1 MAEIH
6 FDLTGNNS
14 DLVRQLKETRKAI
27 NEVGKAAGQQSIK
40 IEELFESVSLGAD
53 KAAQAV
59 KRVGIF
65 VNDMR
70 SQLDAAAV
78 SLKKLDIDNQLRLG
92 ASQPNNG
99 TASGAGQTA
108 AVEAEAAARALLSS
122 EIEKQL
128 ALLLQLN
135 EELLTY
141 QNRVEELL
149 NQQTMFSA
157 QLLNVGTEMM
167 QLKEAG
173 LQNSDVYE
181 QLRENAMK
189 LTDSMGGVNEKM
201 AEMSG
206 SDSGIQ
212 GAASGL
218 SVLSSMISAAT
229 GTMEV
234 FSYENDNLQRILG
247 KVQTAI
253 SVVTSLEE
261 VGMALNQKSSMQLSL
276 FGNVKMWWKNITLQA
291 AAAQG
296 IESTAAVGGTV
307 ANYGLAGAF
316 QAIGLAI
323 KNIPVFGW
331 IAAGI
336 SALITVYSVWSSKAD
351 KQKEQQEAAA
361 EAARR
366 QQETEE
372 QLRNSVAASV
382 ASQMVEYSKLQTAYK
397 SLGDDMKAKKEFVE
411 DNQEAFRKLGVS
423 VGSVSEAENLLVDKE
438 DVFIASLE
446 RRAVAAATLELATE
460 NYKEAAKKIG
470 EANNYEPTK
479 EDKAVAKNKQ
489 NEWLLNQK
497 KAHGYS
503 GNIYELATSDKYAN
517 SKDPWTQDLRIKYSK
532 TYDQALVQQ
541 INKRKDEIRSEVSEY
556 QKQGLDAIKSGAE
569 INITTDAAL
578 LKENIRTSNDKKT
591 TKPDKST
598 IEAQQR
604 IANETLELQR
614 KNAQQEVDVLYE
626 GSEKKRAQI
635 ELNFKNEIE
644 ALEAKKQKWIA
655 EQGGLTKEQEAAI
668 NMAEA
673 YAGLKRN
680 NSIMA
685 VDEEDKTKA
694 DREKKDKAKKLE
706 EEVRAMD
713 EYYAAYGSYL
723 KKREAIKALAESKKK
738 GKNKGEQLII
748 EAETNKT
755 LYNLD
760 LQANKGTA
768 NFSTLFGDMSD
779 KTIKDLRKTA
789 AEAQATLDLVKN
801 NNWDDVKDLNL
812 GISEESFN
820 YLKATPEEIEK
831 VQTAINETN
840 KQTSVFDSSLKK
852 IGGGFEKVF
861 EKGADPKKLQEGLSE
876 IEDGMNK
883 AMEAGQFLSEALSG
897 IGDAFG
903 SDALKGVAEGMNMAM
918 DAASSAM
925 SGAKAGA
932 MFGPWG
938 AAAGAAIGLVSS
950 LGSALAKLHD
960 AKHEKRI
967 QQMQEQIEV
976 LKKSYD
982 NLGDSVEKAYS
993 QDASKMIAQQNEM
1006 LERQKVLIQNQMA
1019 EERSKK
1025 KADEGK
1031 LKEYQ
1036 NQIDDINK
1044 LIGENK
1050 EKQIDAIL
1058 GSDVKSAIDN
1068 FAQAYADAW
1077 AAGDDRAKSSKDLVK
1092 NMIKQM
1098 VMEALKAAS
1107 SQPMEALRKK
1117 LAGYFSDGIISSWE
1131 REQIEKDAEELTK
1144 QLDSKFGW
1152 ADEYL
1157 KGDEE
1162 EQSREASK
1170 KGIATASQESVDENN
1185 GRLTVIQE
1193 HTYNISEGVRDNGI
1207 CLANMDKTMTS
1218 MMTLQGMAVS
1228 HLSNIENH
1236 TARLATIEQAMFS
1249 IKTGID
1255 TLNTNGL
1262 TLKR

>member
-14 DLVRQLKETRKAI
+14 DLVRQLEETRKAI
-27 NEVGKAAGQQSIK
+27 NDVGKAAGQQSIR
-40 IEELFESVSLGAD
+40 IEDLFESVSAGAD
-53 KAAQAV
+53 KASEAV
-59 KRVGIF
+59 KRVGAF

-70 SQLDAAAV
+70 SRIDNAAV
-78 SLKKLDIDNQLRLG
+78 SLKKLDINNQLKLG
-92 ASQPNNG
+92 ALQADSG
-99 TASGAGQTA
+99 TTQGAGQGQSA
-108 AVEAEAAARALLSS
+108 ALGEEATARALLSA

-128 ALLLQLN
+128 AGLTQLD
-135 EELLTY
+135 EELLAY
-141 QNRVEELL
+141 ENRVEELL
-149 NQQTMFSA
+149 NQQTVLTA
-157 QLLNVGTEMM
+157 ELVNTGNEMVK
-167 QLKEAG
+167 QSSAG
-173 LQNSDVYE
+173 LQNADAFT
-181 QLRENAMK
+181 QLQEKAIL
-189 LTDSMGGVNEKM
+189 LTDSLKGVNEEM
-201 AEMSG
+201 AKMSG
-206 SDSGIQ
+206 SDVGTQ
-212 GAASGL
+212 GAISGL
-218 SVLSSMISAAT
+218 DALSSMVSAAT
-229 GTMEV
+229 GTMEL

-253 SVVTSLEE
+253 SVVTSLEQ
-261 VGMALNQKSSMQLSL
+261 VAMALNQKSSMQLSL

-296 IESTAAVGGTV
+296 IETVAASTGTV

-361 EAARR
+361 EAARQ

-382 ASQMVEYSKLQTAYK
+382 ASQMVEYGKLQTAYK
-397 SLGDDMKAKKEFVE
+397 SLGDDMKAKKKFVE

-423 VGSVSEAENLLVDKE
+423 VGSVSEAENFLIDKE

-446 RRAVAAATLELATE
+446 RRAKAAATLELATE
-460 NYKEAAKKIG
+460 KYKEAAKKIG
-470 EANNYEPTK
+470 EANDYEPTE
-479 EDKAVAKNKQ
+479 EDKAVAKAKQ
-489 NEWLLNQK
+489 NEWLLRQK
-497 KAHGYS
+497 KTHGYS

-517 SKDPWTQDLRIKYSK
+517 SKDAWTQSLRAKYPQIYKQELAKQKSS
-532 TYDQALVQQ
+532 QQ
-541 INKRKDEIRSEVSEY
+541 KKIQDEASNY
-556 QKQGLDAIKSGAE
+556 QRQGLNAIKSGAE
-569 INITTDAAL
+569 INVTTDAAL

-591 TKPDKST
+591 TKPDNST

-604 IANETLELQR
+604 IANETLQLQR
-614 KNAQQEVDVLYE
+614 KNAQLEVDMMIE
-626 GSEKKRAQI
+626 GSKKKKAQI
-635 ELNFKNEIE
+635 NLNYDNEIA
-644 ALEAKKQKWIA
+644 ALEAKKKKWIA
-655 EQGGLTKEQEAAI
+655 EQGGLTMEQEAAI
-668 NMAEA
+668 STAKGYAE
-673 YAGLKRN
+673 LKRTESLAN
-680 NSIMA
+680 
-685 VDEEDKTKA
+685 VDSEE
-694 DREKKDKAKKLE
+694 AKKFE
-706 EEVRAMD
+706 EEAMALNKLTA
-713 EYYAAYGSYL
+713 EYGEY
-723 KKREAIKALAESKKK
+723 KEKREAIKAIGEAK
-738 GKNKGEQLII
+738 GKGKTDI
-748 EAETNKT
+748 EKKAINAETNKAV
-755 LYNLD
+755 YNLD
-760 LQANKGTA
+760 LQANKGTS
-768 NFSTLFGDMSD
+768 NFGTLFEDMSD
-779 KTIKDLRKTA
+779 KSIKDLRRIS
-789 AEAQATLDLVKN
+789 AEAQATLDF
-801 NNWDDVKDLNL
+801 VKDGKWDATKGDIL

-831 VQTAINETN
+831 VQSAINETN
-840 KQTSVFDSSLKK
+840 NQTSVFDSSLKK
-852 IGGGFEKVF
+852 IGGGFKKVF
-861 EKGADPKKLQEGLSE
+861 EKGADPKKLKEGLAE
-876 IEDGMNK
+876 IESGMND
-883 AMEAGQFLSEALSG
+883 AMEAGQFLSGALSG

-918 DAASSAM
+918 DAASAAM

-967 QQMQEQIEV
+967 LEMQEQIEV

-1006 LERQKVLIQNQMA
+1006 LEQQKVLIQNQMM

-1058 GSDVKSAIDN
+1058 GSDVKSAIND

-1077 AAGDDRAKSSKDLVK
+1077 AAGDDRAKSSKDMVK

-1117 LAGYFSDGIISSWE
+1117 LAGFFSDGIISSWE
-1131 REQIEKDAEELTK
+1131 REQIEKDAEALTN

-1193 HTYNISEGVRDNGI
+1193 HTYGINESVKTGTI
-1207 CLANMDKTMTS
+1207 CLANIDKTMTS
-1218 MMTLQGMAVS
+1218 MMTLQGTAVL
-1228 HLSNIENH
+1228 HLSNIENN

>member
-14 DLVRQLKETRKAI
+14 DLVRQLEETRKAI
-27 NEVGKAAGQQSIK
+27 NDVGKAAGQQSIR
-40 IEELFESVSLGAD
+40 IEDLFESVSAGAD
-53 KAAQAV
+53 KASEAV
-59 KRVGIF
+59 KKVGAF

-70 SQLDAAAV
+70 SRIDNATV
-78 SLKKLDIDNQLRLG
+78 SLKKLDINNQLKLG
-92 ASQPNNG
+92 ALQADSG
-99 TASGAGQTA
+99 TTQGAGQGQSA
-108 AVEAEAAARALLSS
+108 ALGEEATARALLSV

-128 ALLLQLN
+128 AGLTQLDR
-135 EELLTY
+135 ELLAY

-149 NQQTMFSA
+149 NQQTVLTA
-157 QLLNVGTEMM
+157 ELVNTGNEMVK
-167 QLKEAG
+167 QSSAG
-173 LQNSDVYE
+173 LQNADAFT
-181 QLRENAMK
+181 QLQEKAIL
-189 LTDSMGGVNEKM
+189 LTDSLKGVNEEM
-201 AEMSG
+201 AKMSG
-206 SDSGIQ
+206 SDVGTQ
-212 GAASGL
+212 GAISGL
-218 SVLSSMISAAT
+218 DALSSMVSAAT
-229 GTMEV
+229 GTMEL

-253 SVVTSLEE
+253 SVVTSLEQ
-261 VGMALNQKSSMQLSL
+261 VAMALNQKSSMQLSL
-276 FGNVKMWWKNITLQA
+276 FGNLKMWWKNITLQA

-296 IESTAAVGGTV
+296 IENTAATAGTV

-336 SALITVYSVWSSKAD
+336 SALITVYSLWSSKAD

-361 EAARR
+361 EAAR
-366 QQETEE
+366 QQKETEE

-382 ASQMVEYSKLQTAYK
+382 ASQMVEYGKLQTAYK
-397 SLGDDMKAKKEFVE
+397 SLGDDMKAKKKFVE

-423 VGSVSEAENLLVDKE
+423 VGSVSEAENFLIDKE

-446 RRAVAAATLELATE
+446 RRAKAAATLELATE
-460 NYKEAAKKIG
+460 KYKEAAKKIG
-470 EANNYEPTK
+470 EANDYEPTE
-479 EDKAVAKNKQ
+479 EDKAVAKAKQ
-489 NEWLLNQK
+489 NEWLLRQK
-497 KAHGYS
+497 KTHGYS

-517 SKDPWTQDLRIKYSK
+517 SKDAWTQSLRAKYPQIYKQELAKQKSS
-532 TYDQALVQQ
+532 QQ
-541 INKRKDEIRSEVSEY
+541 KKIQDEASNY
-556 QKQGLDAIKSGAE
+556 QRQGLNAIKSGAE
-569 INITTDAAL
+569 INVTTDAAL

-591 TKPDKST
+591 TKPDNST

-604 IANETLELQR
+604 IASETLELQR
-614 KNAQQEVDVLYE
+614 KNAQLEVDVLYE
-626 GSEKKRAQI
+626 GSEKKRQQI
-635 ELNFKNEIE
+635 ELNFKNEIA
-644 ALEAKKQKWIA
+644 ALEAKKKKWIA
-655 EQGGLTKEQEAAI
+655 EQGGLTEEQEAAI
-668 NMAEA
+668 NTAEA
-673 YAGLKRN
+673 YAGLKRTEGL
-680 NSIMA
+680 A
-685 VDEEDKTKA
+685 GVDKEEEENLAEKNRKA
-694 DREKKDKAKKLE
+694 LEEAIAKNKLIAKYDEDYKERRNAIDAIDKARKE
-706 EEVRAMD
+706 
-713 EYYAAYGSYL
+713 
-723 KKREAIKALAESKKK
+723 
-738 GKNKGEQLII
+738 GKNKWEVAAIDKETKQALADLD
-748 EAETNKT
+748 AEM
-755 LYNLD
+755 Y
-760 LQANKGTA
+760 AHSGT
-768 NFSTLFGDMSD
+768 FGSLFGDMSD
-779 KTIKDLRKTA
+779 KSIKDLRRIS
-789 AEAQATLDLVKN
+789 AEAQATLDFVKDGK
-801 NNWDDVKDLNL
+801 WDDAKGLEL

-831 VQTAINETN
+831 VQSAINETN
-840 KQTSVFDSSLKK
+840 NQTSVFDSSLKK
-852 IGGGFEKVF
+852 IGGGFKKVF
-861 EKGADPKKLQEGLSE
+861 EKGADPKKLKEGLAE
-876 IEDGMNK
+876 IESGMND
-883 AMEAGQFLSEALSG
+883 AMEAGQFLSGALSG

-918 DAASSAM
+918 DAASAAM

-967 QQMQEQIEV
+967 LEMQEQIEV

-1006 LERQKVLIQNQMA
+1006 LEQQKVLIQNQMM

-1058 GSDVKSAIDN
+1058 GSDVKSAIND

-1077 AAGDDRAKSSKDLVK
+1077 AAGDDRAKSSKDMVK

-1117 LAGYFSDGIISSWE
+1117 LAGFFSDGIISSWE
-1131 REQIEKDAEELTK
+1131 REQIEKDAEALTN

-1193 HTYNISEGVRDNGI
+1193 HTYGINESVKTGTI
-1207 CLANMDKTMTS
+1207 CLANIDKTMTS
-1218 MMTLQGMAVS
+1218 MMTLQGTAVL
-1228 HLSNIENH
+1228 HLSNIENN

>member
-14 DLVRQLKETRKAI
+14 DLVRQLEETRKAI
-27 NEVGKAAGQQSIK
+27 NDVGKAAGQQSIRV
-40 IEELFESVSLGAD
+40 EDLFENVSVGAN
-53 KAAQAV
+53 KASEAV
-59 KRVGIF
+59 KRTGIF
-65 VNDMR
+65 VDDMR
-70 SQLDAAAV
+70 KRLDAAAV
-78 SLKKLDIDNQLRLG
+78 SLKKLDIENQLRLG
-92 ASQPNNG
+92 ASQTNNG
-99 TASGAGQTA
+99 AVSGNGQA
-108 AVEAEAAARALLSS
+108 AVESEAAARTLLSS

-128 ALLLQLN
+128 ALLSQLN
-135 EELLTY
+135 EELLNY

-149 NQQTMFSA
+149 NQQTVFSA

-167 QLKEAG
+167 QLKESG
-173 LQNSDVYE
+173 LQSSDAYE
-181 QLRENAMK
+181 QLQEKAVQ
-189 LTDSMGGVNEKM
+189 LTDSMGEVNEEM
-201 AEMSG
+201 AKMSG
-206 SDSGIQ
+206 SDVGTQ
-212 GAASGL
+212 GAISGL
-218 SVLSSMISAAT
+218 DALSSMVSAAT

-253 SVVTSLEE
+253 SVVNSLEQ
-261 VGMALNQKSSMQLSL
+261 VAMALNQKSSMQLSL

-296 IESTAAVGGTV
+296 IETAAASTGTV

-351 KQKEQQEAAA
+351 KQKEQQKAAA
-361 EAARR
+361 EAAR
-366 QQETEE
+366 QQKETEE

-382 ASQMVEYSKLQTAYK
+382 ASQMVEYGKLQTAYK
-397 SLGDDMKAKKEFVE
+397 SLGDDMKAKKKFVE

-423 VGSVSEAENLLVDKE
+423 VGSVSEAENFLIDKE

-446 RRAVAAATLELATE
+446 RRAKAAATLELATE
-460 NYKEAAKKIG
+460 KYKEAAKKIG
-470 EANNYEPTK
+470 EANNYETTE
-479 EDKAVAKNKQ
+479 EDKAVAKAKQ
-489 NEWLLNQK
+489 NEWLLRQK

-517 SKDPWTQDLRIKYSK
+517 SKDAWTQSLRAKYPQIYKQELAKQKSS
-532 TYDQALVQQ
+532 QQ
-541 INKRKDEIRSEVSEY
+541 NKIQSEAFEY
-556 QKQGLDAIKSGAE
+556 QRQGLNAIKSGAE
-569 INITTDAAL
+569 INVTTDATL
-578 LKENIRTSNDKKT
+578 LKENIRTSNGKKT
-591 TKPDKST
+591 TKPDNST
-598 IEAQQR
+598 IDAQQR

-614 KNAQQEVDVLYE
+614 KNAQLEVDVLYE
-626 GSEKKRAQI
+626 GSEKKRKQI
-635 ELNFKNEIE
+635 ELNFKNEIA
-644 ALEAKKQKWIA
+644 ALEAKKKEWID

-668 NMAEA
+668 EEAEG
-673 YAGLKRN
+673 YTKKKKN
-680 NSIMA
+680 NSLAA
-685 VDEEDKTKA
+685 VGKEESEDLARESQKA
-694 DREKKDKAKKLE
+694 LE
-706 EEVRAMD
+706 EAIAKNELIAKYNEDYKER
-713 EYYAAYGSYL
+713 
-723 KKREAIKALAESKKK
+723 RNAIKAI
-738 GKNKGEQLII
+738 GKAKGEGKTDI
-748 EAETNKT
+748 EKKAINAETNKAV
-755 LYNLD
+755 YNLD

-768 NFSTLFGDMSD
+768 NFSSLFEDTSN
-779 KTIKDLRKTA
+779 KSIKNLRETA
-789 AEAQATLDLVKN
+789 AKAQAILNLIKTQS
-801 NNWDDVKDLNL
+801 WDDVKDLDL

-831 VQTAINETN
+831 VQSAINETN

-852 IGGGFEKVF
+852 MGGGFKKVF
-861 EKGADPKKLQEGLSE
+861 EKGADPKKLQEGLAE

-883 AMEAGQFLSEALSG
+883 AMEAGQFLSDALSG

-918 DAASSAM
+918 DAASAAM

-950 LGSALAKLHD
+950 LGSSLAKLHD

-967 QQMQEQIEV
+967 LEMQEQIEV

-1006 LERQKVLIQNQMA
+1006 LEQQKVLIQNQMM

-1058 GSDVKSAIDN
+1058 GSDVKSAIND

-1077 AAGDDRAKSSKDLVK
+1077 AAGDDRAKSSKDMVK

-1117 LAGYFSDGIISSWE
+1117 LAGFFSDGIISSWE
-1131 REQIEKDAEELTK
+1131 REQIEKDAEALTN

-1193 HTYNISEGVRDNGI
+1193 HTYGINESVKTGTI
-1207 CLANMDKTMTS
+1207 CLANIDKTMTS
-1218 MMTLQGMAVS
+1218 MMTLQGTAVL
-1228 HLSNIENH
+1228 HLSNIENN

>member
-14 DLVRQLKETRKAI
+14 DLVRRLEETRKAI

-40 IEELFESVSLGAD
+40 IEELFESVSSCAD

-99 TASGAGQTA
+99 TALGAGQTA

-173 LQNSDVYE
+173 LQNSDAYE

-291 AAAQG
+291 ATAQG

-316 QAIGLAI
+316 KAVGLAV

-361 EAARR
+361 EAARQ

-460 NYKEAAKKIG
+460 KYKEAAKKIG

-497 KAHGYS
+497 KVHGYS

-517 SKDPWTQDLRIKYSK
+517 SKDPWTQDLRAKYSK

-556 QKQGLDAIKSGAE
+556 QKQGLNAIKSGAE

-614 KNAQQEVDVLYE
+614 KNAQLEVDVLYE

-655 EQGGLTKEQEAAI
+655 EQGGLTEEQEAAI

-685 VDEEDKTKA
+685 VDEEDKIEA
-694 DREKKDKAKKLE
+694 ENKAKRLKE
-706 EEVRAMD
+706 EAIALNELIAK
-713 EYYAAYGSYL
+713 YGNY
-723 KKREAIKALAESKKK
+723 KERREAINAIDKAKKK
-738 GKNKGEQLII
+738 GKNKWE
-748 EAETNKT
+748 EAEIDKETKQA
-755 LYNLD
+755 LADLD
-760 LQANKGTA
+760 AEIYANSGT
-768 NFSTLFGDMSD
+768 FGSLFGDMSD
-779 KTIKDLRKTA
+779 KSIKDLRQIEAK
-789 AEAQATLDLVKN
+789 AQATLDFVKDGK
-801 NNWDDVKDLNL
+801 WDDAKGLEL
-812 GISEESFN
+812 GISKESFE

-861 EKGADPKKLQEGLSE
+861 EKGANPKKLQEGLSE
-876 IEDGMNK
+876 IEAGMNK
-883 AMEAGQFLSEALSG
+883 AMEAGQLLSGALSG

-903 SDALKGVAEGMNMAM
+903 SDALKGVAEGMNVAM

-950 LGSALAKLHD
+950 LGSSLAKLHD

-982 NLGDSVEKAYS
+982 NLGESVEKAYS
-993 QDASKMIAQQNEM
+993 QDASKMIAQQNKM
-1006 LERQKVLIQNQMA
+1006 LEQQKVLIQNQMA

-1193 HTYNISEGVRDNGI
+1193 HTYSINEGVKANMV

-1218 MMTLQGMAVS
+1218 MMTLQGTAVS

>member
-40 IEELFESVSLGAD
+40 IEELFESVSSGAD

-149 NQQTMFSA
+149 NQQTVLTAELLDTGNEMVNQSNASLQNADAFV
-157 QLLNVGTEMM
+157 QLQTKAILLIDS
-167 QLKEAG
+167 LKE
-173 LQNSDVYE
+173 
-181 QLRENAMK
+181 
-189 LTDSMGGVNEKM
+189 VNEEM
-201 AEMSG
+201 AKMSG
-206 SDSGIQ
+206 SDVGTQ
-212 GAASGL
+212 GVISGL
-218 SVLSSMISAAT
+218 DALSSMVSAAI
-229 GTMEV
+229 GTMEL

-253 SVVTSLEE
+253 SVVTSLEQ
-261 VGMALNQKSSMQLSL
+261 VAMALNQKSSMQLSL

-361 EAARR
+361 EAARK

-460 NYKEAAKKIG
+460 KYKEAAKKIG

-497 KAHGYS
+497 KVHGYS

-517 SKDPWTQDLRIKYSK
+517 SKDPWTQDLRAKYSK

-556 QKQGLDAIKSGAE
+556 QKQGLNAIKSGAE

-614 KNAQQEVDVLYE
+614 KNAQLEVDVLYE

-644 ALEAKKQKWIA
+644 ALEAKKKKWIA

-673 YAGLKRN
+673 YAGLKRTEGLAN
-680 NSIMA
+680 
-685 VDEEDKTKA
+685 VDSEET
-694 DREKKDKAKKLE
+694 KKLE
-706 EEVRAMD
+706 EEAMALNKLTA
-713 EYYAAYGSYL
+713 EYGEY
-723 KKREAIKALAESKKK
+723 KDKREAIKAI
-738 GKNKGEQLII
+738 GKAKGEGKSDI
-748 EAETNKT
+748 EKKAIDAETNKAV
-755 LYNLD
+755 YNLD

-768 NFSTLFGDMSD
+768 NFSTLFGDMSN
-779 KTIKDLRKTA
+779 KSIKDLRQIA

-812 GISEESFN
+812 GISKESFE

-883 AMEAGQFLSEALSG
+883 AMEAGQFLSGALSG

-950 LGSALAKLHD
+950 LGSSLAKLHD

-1025 KADEGK
+1025 KTDEGK

-1077 AAGDDRAKSSKDLVK
+1077 AAGDDRAKSSKDIVK

>member
-14 DLVRQLKETRKAI
+14 DLVRKLEETRKAI
-27 NEVGKAAGQQSIK
+27 NDVGKAAGQQSIRV
-40 IEELFESVSLGAD
+40 EDLFENVSIGAD
-53 KAAQAV
+53 KASEAV
-59 KRVGIF
+59 KRTGIF
-65 VNDMR
+65 VDDMR
-70 SQLDAAAV
+70 KRLDAAAV
-78 SLKKLDIDNQLRLG
+78 SLKKLDIENQLRLG
-92 ASQPNNG
+92 ASQTNNG
-99 TASGAGQTA
+99 AVSGNGQA
-108 AVEAEAAARALLSS
+108 AVEAEAAARTLLSS

-128 ALLLQLN
+128 ALLSQLN
-135 EELLTY
+135 EELLNY

-149 NQQTMFSA
+149 NQQTVFSA

-167 QLKEAG
+167 QLKESG
-173 LQNSDVYE
+173 LQNSDAYE
-181 QLRENAMK
+181 QLQEKAVQ
-189 LTDSMGGVNEKM
+189 LTDSMGEVNEEM

-218 SVLSSMISAAT
+218 NVLSNMISAAT

-253 SVVTSLEE
+253 SVVTSLEQ
-261 VGMALNQKSSMQLSL
+261 VAMALNQKSSMQLSL

-296 IESTAAVGGTV
+296 IETVAASTGTV

-351 KQKEQQEAAA
+351 KQKEQQKAAA
-361 EAARR
+361 EAARQ

-382 ASQMVEYSKLQTAYK
+382 ASQIVEYGKLQTAYK
-397 SLGDDMKAKKEFVE
+397 SLGDDMKAKKKFVD
-411 DNQEAFRKLGVS
+411 DNQEAFNKLGVS
-423 VGSVSEAENLLVDKE
+423 VDSVGEAENLLVDNE
-438 DVFIASLE
+438 SVFIASLE
-446 RRAVAAATLELATE
+446 KRAVAAAAMEVAADKYKQAVEKMIEADGYQATADDKNDAKKAADNWWNNEVKKKKYAGLKVSKDDILSSTKYDKTDSRIPFLRKEYQAQYE
-460 NYKEAAKKIG
+460 NYLETLVKTE
-470 EANNYEPTK
+470 
-479 EDKAVAKNKQ
+479 KAG
-489 NEWLLNQK
+489 LLNQASEMQGEGYK
-497 KAHGYS
+497 KLVI
-503 GNIYELATSDKYAN
+503 GNTLSSNANKILAEGK
-517 SKDPWTQDLRIKYSK
+517 
-532 TYDQALVQQ
+532 
-541 INKRKDEIRSEVSEY
+541 
-556 QKQGLDAIKSGAE
+556 
-569 INITTDAAL
+569 
-578 LKENIRTSNDKKT
+578 IRTSNN
-591 TKPDKST
+591 KPNKST
-598 IEAQQR
+598 IDAQQR

-614 KNAQQEVDVLYE
+614 KNAQQEIDVNYE
-626 GSEKKRAQI
+626 GSEKKIAQI
-635 ELNFKNEIE
+635 NLNYDNEIA
-644 ALEAKKQKWIA
+644 ALEAKEKEWIA
-655 EQGGLTKEQEAAI
+655 VQGKLTKEQETAI
-668 NMAEA
+668 NTAKT
-673 YAGLKRN
+673 YAGLKKNKSIAAVNEEEEENLAEKNKKALEEAIAKNELIAKYSKDYEKRRN
-680 NSIMA
+680 AIDA
-685 VDEEDKTKA
+685 I
-694 DREKKDKAKKLE
+694 DKA
-706 EEVRAMD
+706 R
-713 EYYAAYGSYL
+713 
-723 KKREAIKALAESKKK
+723 KK
-738 GKNKGEQLII
+738 GKNEWETVAIDKETKQALADLD
-748 EAETNKT
+748 AEI
-755 LYNLD
+755 Y
-760 LQANKGTA
+760 ANSGT
-768 NFSTLFGDMSD
+768 FGSLFGDMSD
-779 KTIKDLRKTA
+779 KSIKDLRRIS
-789 AEAQATLDLVKN
+789 AEAQATLDF
-801 NNWDDVKDLNL
+801 VKDGKWDATKGDIL

-831 VQTAINETN
+831 VQSAINETN
-840 KQTSVFDSSLKK
+840 NQTSVFDSSLKK
-852 IGGGFEKVF
+852 MGGGFKKVF
-861 EKGADPKKLQEGLSE
+861 EKGADPKKLQEGLAE

-883 AMEAGQFLSEALSG
+883 AMEAGQFLSDALSG

-918 DAASSAM
+918 DAASAAM

-967 QQMQEQIEV
+967 LEMQEQIEV

-1006 LERQKVLIQNQMA
+1006 LEQQKVLIQNQMM

-1058 GSDVKSAIDN
+1058 GSDVKSAIND

-1077 AAGDDRAKSSKDLVK
+1077 AAGDDRAKSSKDMVK

-1117 LAGYFSDGIISSWE
+1117 LAGFFSDGIISSWE
-1131 REQIEKDAEELTK
+1131 REQIEKDAEALTN

-1193 HTYNISEGVRDNGI
+1193 HTYGINESVKTGTI
-1207 CLANMDKTMTS
+1207 CLANIDKTMTS
-1218 MMTLQGMAVS
+1218 MMTLQGTAVL
-1228 HLSNIENH
+1228 HLSNIENN